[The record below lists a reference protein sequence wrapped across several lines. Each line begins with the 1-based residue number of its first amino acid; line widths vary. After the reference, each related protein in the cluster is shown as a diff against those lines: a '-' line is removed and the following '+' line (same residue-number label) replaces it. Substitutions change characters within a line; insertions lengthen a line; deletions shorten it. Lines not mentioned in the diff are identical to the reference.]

1 MQVFVYHQLTSE
13 NNFPITRNAPFQHAV
28 WSVSCPDTHNIAPWY
43 GHKRRLKRA
52 HSEHRISQSALH
64 NMVYDKIV
72 KAERAL
78 EMFDFIFLYISFAIL
93 FCQKKSRKTVSLPSG
108 FSLKPL
114 TSGALITIGSLHML
128 RGDGHAFAS
137 TRIFHHVM
145 FARLQS
151 V

>member
-1 MQVFVYHQLTSE
+1 
-13 NNFPITRNAPFQHAV
+13 
-28 WSVSCPDTHNIAPWY
+28 
-43 GHKRRLKRA
+43 
-52 HSEHRISQSALH
+52 
-64 NMVYDKIV
+64 MVYDKIA
-72 KAERAL
+72 KAEPIL
-78 EMFDFIFLYISFAIL
+78 EMFVVTFRHISFAI
-93 FCQKKSRKTVSLPSG
+93 FVCQKKSRKTVSPPSG

-137 TRIFHHVM
+137 TRIFYHVM

>member
-1 MQVFVYHQLTSE
+1 
-13 NNFPITRNAPFQHAV
+13 
-28 WSVSCPDTHNIAPWY
+28 
-43 GHKRRLKRA
+43 
-52 HSEHRISQSALH
+52 
-64 NMVYDKIV
+64 MVYDKIV

-93 FCQKKSRKTVSLPSG
+93 FCLKKSRKTVTAVRVSLN
-108 FSLKPL
+108 LL
-114 TSGALITIGSLHML
+114 TSDALITTWSLHML
-128 RGDGHAFAS
+128 RGNGHAFAS